1 MTVECELRVRDLLA
15 MKYAIGEI
23 AFLGLRF
30 GIGLRPGTPEP
41 RTAAESPSEVSHEV
55 CDWQKLFSR
64 PSLRCTR
71 VVGSETAPAARS
83 FPGPCRGNMIEVSH
97 ERFDWPKI
105 L

>member
-1 MTVECELRVRDLLA
+1 

-41 RTAAESPSEVSHEV
+41 RTAAESRA
-55 CDWQKLFSR
+55 KLAMKYAIGKNCFLV
-64 PSLRCTR
+64 LRSGAAR
-71 VVGSETAPAARS
+71 AMGSEAVPATRS
-83 FPGPCRGNMIEVSH
+83 FPRPCRGTMLEASH

-105 L
+105 S